1 MARKKF
7 TQLPAADT
15 PLSGDEIIA
24 IVQDGV
30 SKQATT
36 QDIADLGGGGGGGTE
51 HWRGAYNASGNTYP
65 EAGSGSGV
73 GGAIQA
79 GDHYYLSVGGTLNG
93 DVWNA
98 GAMLWALTDTP
109 GQTNSN
115 WLIKA

>member
-15 PLSGDEIIA
+15 LTGSEIIA
-24 IVQDGV
+24 VVQDGV
-30 SKQATT
+30 SKQSTT
-36 QDIADLGGGGGGGTE
+36 QDVADLGGGGGGFE
-51 HWRGAYNASGNTYP
+51 HWRGAYDASGDTYP
-65 EAGSGSGV
+65 AAGTGSGAA
-73 GGAIQA
+73 GAIRA

-93 DVWNA
+93 DEWNA
-98 GAMLWALTDTP
+98 GTMLWALVNTP